1 MMHVHEKHPDGNSHV
16 IVQVAFRLYHYS
28 QIFTITVQVTVDICR
43 HIFRALD
50 EAHTLK
56 IFFFYNVNCTP
67 DGSYGKQIN
76 LYYSFQFGFTFYF
89 FFFQPIKMQSI
100 LVFHYGLYTRY

>member
-1 MMHVHEKHPDGNSHV
+1 MHEKHPDGNSHV

-50 EAHTLK
+50 EARHTLK
-56 IFFFYNVNCTP
+56 IFFFIMSTAHL
-67 DGSYGKQIN
+67 GKLRMVLMEN
-76 LYYSFQFGFTFYF
+76 
-89 FFFQPIKMQSI
+89 K
-100 LVFHYGLYTRY
+100 

>member
-1 MMHVHEKHPDGNSHV
+1 MHEKHPDGNSHV

-56 IFFFYNVNCTP
+56 IFFFVMSTAHL
-67 DGSYGKQIN
+67 GKLRMVLMEN
-76 LYYSFQFGFTFYF
+76 
-89 FFFQPIKMQSI
+89 K
-100 LVFHYGLYTRY
+100 

>member
-1 MMHVHEKHPDGNSHV
+1 MHEKHPDGNSHV

-50 EAHTLK
+50 EAHTGTLK
-56 IFFFYNVNCTP
+56 IFFFVMSTAHL
-67 DGSYGKQIN
+67 GKLRMVLMEN
-76 LYYSFQFGFTFYF
+76 
-89 FFFQPIKMQSI
+89 K
-100 LVFHYGLYTRY
+100 